1 MGLNSEKKI
10 LDFDEDMELDLRKLI
25 KAIFQKKLVITFVA
39 IIGMVFGIGF
49 AKLKKK
55 PTYQAKLT
63 MYIVVENDEN
73 KIIPE
78 SSSDITL
85 RVNTVAELLKSG
97 EVLSEVIKQAN
108 LNIQTDQLIRSGK
121 IKTTVKVQTQVID
134 VEVSFDNEKDTLAVA
149 QKLAEI
155 APVKIGS
162 LMHDKAS
169 IEVVTTP
176 SQVQVTPVSLR
187 SYGLKGFM
195 AGFGLSFLGVV
206 ALALFDH
213 QYPKKKSDE

>member
-1 MGLNSEKKI
+1 MEQNSKKKI

-25 KAIFQKKLVITFVA
+25 NTIFQKKLWIICA
-39 IIGMVFGIGF
+39 SIIGMVLGIGF

-63 MYIVVENDEN
+63 MYVVVENDNN
-73 KIIPE
+73 KIVPE
-78 SSSDITL
+78 SSADITL
-85 RVNTVAELLKSG
+85 KVNTAAELLKSG
-97 EVLSEVIKQAN
+97 EVLGEVINQTN
-108 LNIQTDQLIRSGK
+108 LNVETDQLIRSSK

-134 VEVSFDNEKDTLAVA
+134 VEVSFDNEKDTLSIA

-155 APVKIGS
+155 APKKISS
-162 LMHDKAS
+162 LMHEEAS

-195 AGFGLSFLGVV
+195 AGFGLSFLIVV